1 MSRLNTEMV
10 ETELLEDFLF
20 TGAGNDS
27 TGYALDDEPGKHP
40 EDDLFTSFINT
51 EMLQQAPSNY
61 TINSQHQAMSST
73 SSLVPPLATPN
84 LLDGFSGTEGRRH
97 LEKSVSPLDPLS
109 MAGSKDV
116 QHNARAV
123 YDANVSDAA
132 SEQQP
137 RSYSQGCERL
147 VDHTLQFGRTKP
159 IQSAYLN
166 PNDFL
171 SITEDSLPY
180 KLTVSGMPSTS
191 RVETQ
196 IKLELVISPPPRE
209 YVVHLPTDCITKQKW
224 YLENDISA
232 YPKQIQ
238 NEMLYLES
246 FLVCA
251 SNGKPTYVCSR
262 CVKREQRRA
271 SRRKSG
277 LCDNMLWCNN
287 ENRRAV
293 VFNSRQVFSIK
304 DHNCNSQFKMFDLS
318 ARIVCYCRHH
328 KEPEGFKILF
338 VLRNARQEVL
348 AKSVTGPIMIMDK
361 KSNKDSSGTV
371 SRQESAVD
379 LNNIT
384 DGSRSERSEIPHVT
398 STSDLSG
405 LENYKP
411 GDDFMHLAAR
421 GENMLSPTSMG
432 GDSSEAHI
440 TDANTADHPIFRSVP
455 GYSTSRLDSAQ
466 ANKRKRTS
474 DEFVTSSLYNQDF
487 AKPLTVLNFSKSLS
501 TSSSSHSIPQA
512 LQDTNP
518 SSSLMTATNSMLRGI
533 SDITDQAQ
541 NIRPF
546 IQRVIPAQG
555 PVKGGIEIT
564 LLGSNFKPGM
574 IVKFGENKA
583 LSTQCWSESTLVTY
597 LPPSSKAGEVLVT
610 VFEKEEQ
617 DEELLGTMSTSK
629 TIFTYVDDTD
639 RQLIELALQIVGLK
653 MNGKLEDARNIAK
666 RIVGHDSGSANNSPG
681 GSTGNVPQNQYNM
694 GPGPVLFSDESLLLR
709 VIKLLNSSSNL
720 SMCDEEGQTMLHLAC
735 LKGYYQ
741 LAAALVRK
749 GARVDAKDSFGFSP
763 LHFACLNGDGKI
775 IRLLVQ
781 CKAAIQVEAMNGST
795 PRDLFIANHDT
806 DDERYEDYL
815 NEVLDALDIDISSE
829 ELSTTMGRKMSD
841 SSFQSSVF
849 DAGSLAS
856 LNDNL
861 QVHIS
866 KMREDRLS
874 DDDEDFEDYEED
886 GDEGL
891 LGDDE
896 ESTRTDDANSTPRE
910 LSPLTAAGGL
920 GGLSRERLLNPHV
933 RHDPASVSTTNIND
947 NDNNDN
953 NNNHDSN
960 DKDNNNNNDSSNR
973 NSTENSIWNRMLSA
987 LNDELPTYDDLF
999 PSPGREKQMRVLQ
1012 STPEPGEQLSAIS
1025 SSAVEDSQAS
1035 SEDEEDALQARLNRF
1050 FQQRQNFQN
1059 DKMLLFFWLPLT
1071 IILLSS
1077 FLIYEFGHDG
1087 NTVHYWSEAVSEYL
1101 RVGLAKV
1108 MLGNQRVKGAF
1119 KGSLHSLQA
1128 GIIESTS

>member
-1 MSRLNTEMV
+1 MQQDTDMMG
-10 ETELLEDFLF
+10 TELLEDFLL
-20 TGAGNDS
+20 TGTGNENVNYD
-27 TGYALDDEPGKHP
+27 LENEPGKHP
-40 EDDLFTSFINT
+40 DDDLFTTFINT
-51 EMLQQAPSNY
+51 EMLQQPPSNY
-61 TINSQHQAMSST
+61 TINSQNQPMSS
-73 SSLVPPLATPN
+73 SSSSVPALATSD
-84 LLDGFSGTEGRRH
+84 LLGSFPGTN
-97 LEKSVSPLDPLS
+97 EKSTSPLDPLS
-109 MAGSKDV
+109 IADPLESRD
-116 QHNARAV
+116 HIHAL
-123 YDANVSDAA
+123 YDANTSDTA
-132 SEQQP
+132 SEQHP
-137 RSYSQGCERL
+137 RSYSRGCERL
-147 VDHTLQFGRTKP
+147 VDQTLQFGRSKS

-166 PNDFL
+166 PTDFL
-171 SITEDSLPY
+171 NIPEDSLPY
-180 KLTVSGMPSTS
+180 KLSVSGMPSTS

-196 IKLELVISPPPRE
+196 IKLELAISPPPRE

-224 YLENDISA
+224 YLEDDIST
-232 YPKQIQ
+232 YPQEIQ

-304 DHNCNSQFKMFDLS
+304 DQNCNSRFKMFDLS

-338 VLRNARQEVL
+338 LVRNARQEVL

-361 KSNKDSSGTV
+361 KSNKESSDVV
-371 SRQESAVD
+371 SKHGSAVD
-379 LNNIT
+379 LTNIT
-384 DGSRSERSEIPHVT
+384 DGSRSERSEVPHVT

-411 GDDFMHLAAR
+411 GDDLIHLGAK

-432 GDSSEAHI
+432 GDSSETHA
-440 TDANTADHPIFRSVP
+440 TDHNTADFPRFRSTP
-455 GYSTSRLDSAQ
+455 GFSASRHEMATS
-466 ANKRKRTS
+466 NKRKRTS
-474 DEFVTSSLYNQDF
+474 VELAPSNFYNQDF
-487 AKPLTVLNFSKSLS
+487 IRPLPVSNFAKPPSKSSS
-501 TSSSSHSIPQA
+501 THSIPQV
-512 LQDTNP
+512 LQETKP
-518 SSSLMTATNSMLRGI
+518 TSSLMTATNSMLREI
-533 SDITDQAQ
+533 SDIA
-541 NIRPF
+541 NHSPVKFPF

-583 LSTQCWSESTLVTY
+583 LSTQCWSDSTLVTY
-597 LPPSSKAGEVLVT
+597 LPPSSKAGEVLVS
-610 VFEKEEQ
+610 VFEKEEH
-617 DEELLGTMSTSK
+617 DADLLGVMSSSK
-629 TIFTYVDDTD
+629 AIFTYVDDTD

-666 RIVGHDSGSANNSPG
+666 RIVGHDSGSDNSSPNNG
-681 GSTGNVPQNQYNM
+681 GNNGSQNQYKM
-694 GPGPVLFSDESLLLR
+694 ESTQLLYSDESLLLR

-735 LKGYYQ
+735 LKGYHQ
-741 LAAALVRK
+741 LALTLVRK
-749 GARVDAKDSFGFSP
+749 GARVDARDSFGFSP
-763 LHFACLNGDGKI
+763 LHFACLNGDAKI

-781 CKAAIQVEAMNGST
+781 CKANIQIEAMNGAT
-795 PRDLFIANHDT
+795 PRDLFVANHDT

-815 NEVLDALDIDISSE
+815 NEVLDILDVDSGE
-829 ELSTTMGRKMSD
+829 EHSTSMGRKLSD

-866 KMREDRLS
+866 KMTEDTLS
-874 DDDEDFEDYEED
+874 DDDGDIEDYEED

-896 ESTRTDDANSTPRE
+896 ESVQTAADVNSTPRE
-910 LSPLTAAGGL
+910 PSPVSVVSD
-920 GGLSRERLLNPHV
+920 SRPLDEQRLVDRPPSGH
-933 RHDPASVSTTNIND
+933 AST
-947 NDNNDN
+947 
-953 NNNHDSN
+953 SN
-960 DKDNNNNNDSSNR
+960 AITH
-973 NSTENSIWNRMLSA
+973 NSTENSIWNRMLTA
-987 LNDELPTYDDLF
+987 LNDELPKYDDLF
-999 PSPGREKQMRVLQ
+999 PSPGKEKHIGALRS
-1012 STPEPGEQLSAIS
+1012 STPESEEHILGLS

-1087 NTVHYWSEAVSEYL
+1087 NTVHHWSEALSEYL
-1101 RVGLAKV
+1101 REGLVKV
-1108 MLGNQRVKGAF
+1108 MLGNQRVKGVF
-1119 KGSLHSLQA
+1119 KGSLNSLQS
-1128 GIIESTS
+1128 GIIEGAS

>member
-1 MSRLNTEMV
+1 MQQDTEMMG
-10 ETELLEDFLF
+10 TELLEDFLL
-20 TGAGNDS
+20 TGPGSENVEYELEND
-27 TGYALDDEPGKHP
+27 PGKHP
-40 EDDLFTSFINT
+40 DDDLFTSFINT
-51 EMLQQAPSNY
+51 DLLQQPPSNY
-61 TINSQHQAMSST
+61 TTLNSQNQPISS
-73 SSLVPPLATPN
+73 SSSSVPALATSD
-84 LLDGFSGTEGRRH
+84 LLGGFSGTEGHRNN
-97 LEKSVSPLDPLS
+97 EKSTSPLDPLT
-109 MAGSKDV
+109 AIDPLE
-116 QHNARAV
+116 ARDRHHAL
-123 YDANVSDAA
+123 YDTNLSDTA
-132 SEQQP
+132 SEQHP
-137 RSYSQGCERL
+137 RSYSRGCERL
-147 VDHTLQFGRTKP
+147 VDHTLQFGRSKS
-159 IQSAYLN
+159 IQTAYLN
-166 PNDFL
+166 PSDFL
-171 SITEDSLPY
+171 NIPEDSLPY
-180 KLTVSGMPSTS
+180 KLSVSGMPSTS

-196 IKLELVISPPPRE
+196 IKLELAISPPPRE

-224 YLENDISA
+224 YLEDDISS
-232 YPKQIQ
+232 YPQEIQ

-304 DHNCNSQFKMFDLS
+304 DQNCNSRFKMFDLS

-338 VLRNARQEVL
+338 LVRNARQEVL

-361 KSNKDSSGTV
+361 KSNKDSSDTV
-371 SRQESAVD
+371 SKHGSAID
-379 LNNIT
+379 LTNIT
-384 DGSRSERSEIPHVT
+384 DGSRSERSEVPHVT

-411 GDDFMHLAAR
+411 GDDLIHLGAK

-432 GDSSEAHI
+432 GDSSETHT
-440 TDANTADHPIFRSVP
+440 TDHNAVEFPRFRSTP
-455 GYSTSRLDSAQ
+455 GFSASRNDMATS
-466 ANKRKRTS
+466 NKRKRTS
-474 DEFVTSSLYNQDF
+474 GEMAPSNFYNQDYVRPLPVSNF
-487 AKPLTVLNFSKSLS
+487 AKPPS
-501 TSSSSHSIPQA
+501 TSSSTHSIPQV
-512 LQDTNP
+512 LQDANP
-518 SSSLMTATNSMLRGI
+518 SSSLMTATNSMLREI
-533 SDITDQAQ
+533 SDIAGHSPV
-541 NIRPF
+541 IRPF

-597 LPPSSKAGEVLVT
+597 LPPSSKSGEVLVT
-610 VFEKEEQ
+610 VFEKEEN
-617 DEELLGTMSTSK
+617 DADLLGTMSSSK
-629 TIFTYVDDTD
+629 AIFTYVDDTD

-666 RIVGHDSGSANNSPG
+666 RIVGHDSGSANNSPRNG
-681 GSTGNVPQNQYNM
+681 GNNAPQNQYNTQ
-694 GPGPVLFSDESLLLR
+694 PTQLLYSDESLLLR

-735 LKGYYQ
+735 LKGYHQ
-741 LAAALVRK
+741 LASTLVRK
-749 GARVDAKDSFGFSP
+749 GARVDARDSFGFSP
-763 LHFACLNGDGKI
+763 LHFACLNGDAKI

-781 CKAAIQVEAMNGST
+781 CKANIQVEAMNGST

-815 NEVLDALDIDISSE
+815 NEVLDVLDVDSSE
-829 ELSTTMGRKMSD
+829 EHSTSMGRKLSD

-866 KMREDRLS
+866 KMTEDTLS
-874 DDDEDFEDYEED
+874 DDDRDIEDYEED
-886 GDEGL
+886 GDDGL

-896 ESTRTDDANSTPRE
+896 ESIATGNASCTPRE
-910 LSPLTAAGGL
+910 PSPASIDSESRQLS
-920 GGLSRERLLNPHV
+920 EQRLLDQPH
-933 RHDPASVSTTNIND
+933 SGQVSTTSV
-947 NDNNDN
+947 
-953 NNNHDSN
+953 NHT
-960 DKDNNNNNDSSNR
+960 

-987 LNDELPTYDDLF
+987 LNDELPKYEDLF
-999 PSPGREKQMRVLQ
+999 PSPGKEKHIGVLQ
-1012 STPEPGEQLSAIS
+1012 NSTPEPEEHLLGLS

-1087 NTVHYWSEAVSEYL
+1087 NTVHHWSEALSEYL
-1101 RVGLAKV
+1101 REGLVKV
-1108 MLGNQRVKGAF
+1108 MLGNQRVKGVF
-1119 KGSLHSLQA
+1119 KGSLNSLQS
-1128 GIIESTS
+1128 GIIEGAS